1 MYIFSEA
8 TIRFLK
14 AKLRV
19 MQEEV
24 DRLSQE
30 CNKKVRF
37 SGADPGI
44 SNWRG
49 GLLMCTVEFLGS
61 WDCLAPSHIPYVL
74 VVGLENKTYIVN
86 IAC

>member
-1 MYIFSEA
+1 MLIAFFFFTEA

-30 CNKKVRF
+30 CNKKVRCNKKEEYR
-37 SGADPGI
+37 I
-44 SNWRG
+44 
-49 GLLMCTVEFLGS
+49 TVTNVKPRHS
-61 WDCLAPSHIPYVL
+61 DCDRNAT
-74 VVGLENKTYIVN
+74 KK
-86 IAC
+86 

>member
-1 MYIFSEA
+1 MSIFSEA

-30 CNKKVRF
+30 CNKKVR
-37 SGADPGI
+37 GVDPGI
-44 SNWRG
+44 SDG
-49 GLLMCTVEFLGS
+49 GMEVDGHGKILG
-61 WDCLAPSHIPYVL
+61 I
-74 VVGLENKTYIVN
+74 
-86 IAC
+86 

>member
-1 MYIFSEA
+1 MSIFSEA

-37 SGADPGI
+37 SGVDQGI
-44 SNWRG
+44 SDG
-49 GLLMCTVEFLGS
+49 GVLMGTVEFLGS
-61 WDCLAPSHIPYVL
+61 GDCVEPLPIHLMFY
-74 VVGLENKTYIVN
+74 
-86 IAC
+86 